1 MSNSTNVEKN
11 KNSKKFDII
20 TILDKSKRA
29 RILFLIS
36 LGISGLGI
44 RLYFFPYDVPLFDDS
59 QGYFWYAIDMSIL
72 NQLPSGHSIINN
84 GWPSFLS
91 IIFQLMDSNNFLDY
105 HNIQRF
111 VGSIFSVATIIP
123 VYFLCSRYFKKSYSL
138 LGAAL
143 FIFEPRLIQN
153 SSLGTPES
161 MYIFLMATLLCLFLS
176 HNFKKIYLAFGIVAL
191 LALARYEGLL
201 MIIPIS
207 AVFFIRFRRQKKDLI
222 KYAICISIFI
232 LILVSMAYLRNET
245 MGQDGFV
252 SHISAGPTYYQKSI
266 QENSSTLADFLYL
279 GSINLIKYL
288 GWAQIP
294 SFIIF
299 VPLGIILI
307 FKDIDYKK
315 IIIILSILIMLIPAF
330 YGYSRGFQEIKY
342 LYVLYPI
349 FCVLACF
356 TFKLLVEKFNRKN
369 LIFCMIIGGI
379 ILSSVVFTEWKS
391 MDREHYL
398 EAYEILTELP
408 QKEMKINQ
416 EFGTYGGEITY
427 FHWLRL
433 HDVDE
438 FPILKKELP
447 ENKVKTTKRP
457 QLYGEDVMKDQ
468 KAQEYHNIE
477 IDNLRDYFQVLE
489 KQKITHLIL
498 DQAVI
503 GQLINDELR
512 LHLRDIFSHENKYP
526 FLVKEYDSKE
536 NGFNYHVKLFKI
548 DYDLYN
554 DWINGAGKFLVSVIA
569 II

>member
-1 MSNSTNVEKN
+1 MSAKLNIVNIFENSA
-11 KNSKKFDII
+11 KKPIVFLVLIA
-20 TILDKSKRA
+20 LA
-29 RILFLIS
+29 GLFL
-36 LGISGLGI
+36 
-44 RLYFFPYDVPLFDDS
+44 RLVYFPYDVPLFNDS
-59 QGYFWYAIDMSIL
+59 LGYFWYAIDMSIL
-72 NQLPSGHSIINN
+72 NQLPPGHSLVNN

-91 IIFQLMDSNNFLDY
+91 LIFQQMDSSNFLDY
-105 HNIQRF
+105 HNMQRF
-111 VGSIFSVATIIP
+111 VGVVFSVATIFP
-123 VYFLCSRYFKKSYSL
+123 VYFLCSMYFKKSYSL
-138 LGAAL
+138 LGATL
-143 FIFEPRLIQN
+143 FIFEPRLIGN
-153 SSLGTPES
+153 SLLGVPES
-161 MYIFLMATLLCLFLS
+161 MYVFLMASLLFLFLS
-176 HNFKKIYLAFGIVAL
+176 NDFKKIYLAFAIVAL
-191 LALARYEGLL
+191 LAIVRYEGLL
-201 MIIPIS
+201 MIIPTSI
-207 AVFFIRFRRQKKDLI
+207 VFFIRFRKQKKDLI
-222 KYAICISIFI
+222 KYIICISVFI
-232 LILVSMAYLRNET
+232 LILVPMAYLKNET

-252 SHISAGPTYYQKSI
+252 SHISAGPMYYQSSI
-266 QENSSTLADFLYL
+266 QENSSALGDFLYL

-288 GWAQIP
+288 GWALIP
-294 SFIIF
+294 SFLIF
-299 VPLGIILI
+299 IPLGIILI

-427 FHWLRL
+427 FHWIRL

-447 ENKVKTTKRP
+447 QSKITYTKRP
-457 QLYGEDVMKDQ
+457 HLYGEDVMKDQ

-554 DWINGAGKFLVSVIA
+554 DWVNEN
-569 II
+569 

>member
-1 MSNSTNVEKN
+1 MESKMSNSTNVEKS
-11 KNSKKFDII
+11 KYPKKFDII
-20 TILDKSKRA
+20 TKLDNSKKA
-29 RILFLIS
+29 RILFLIT
-36 LGISGLGI
+36 LGISGLGV
-44 RLYFFPYDVPLFDDS
+44 RLYFFPYDVPLFNDS

-72 NQLPSGHSIINN
+72 NQLPVGHSLVNN
-84 GWPSFLS
+84 GWSSFLS
-91 IIFQLMDSNNFLDY
+91 FIFHLMDSNNFLDY
-105 HNIQRF
+105 HNMQRF
-111 VGSIFSVATIIP
+111 VGVVFSVATIFP
-123 VYFLCSRYFKKSYSL
+123 VYLLCSRYFKKSYSL
-138 LGAAL
+138 LGATL

-153 SSLGTPES
+153 SFLGTPES
-161 MYIFLMATLLCLFLS
+161 MYVFLMALLLFLFLS
-176 HNFKKIYLAFGIVAL
+176 TNFKKIYLAFGIVAL
-191 LALARYEGLL
+191 LALARYEGFL
-201 MIIPIS
+201 MIIPLS
-207 AVFFIRFRRQKKDLI
+207 VVFFIRFRKQKKDLI
-222 KYAICISIFI
+222 KYTICMSIFI
-232 LILVSMAYLRNET
+232 LILVPMAYLKNET
-245 MGQDGFV
+245 AGQDGFI
-252 SHISAGPTYYQKSI
+252 SHIAAAPMHYQAAI
-266 QENSSTLADFLYL
+266 QENISTLADFLYL

-369 LIFCMIIGGI
+369 LIFCAIIGGI
-379 ILSSVVFTEWKS
+379 VLSSLIFVEWKS

-398 EAYEILTELP
+398 ETYEILTELS
-408 QKEMKINQ
+408 QKEMKINK
-416 EFGTYGGEITY
+416 EFGTYGGEWTY

-447 ENKVKTTKRP
+447 QSKITHTKRP
-457 QLYGEDVMKDQ
+457 QLYGVDVMKDQ

-489 KQKITHLIL
+489 KQKITHLLL
-498 DQAVI
+498 DEI
-503 GQLINDELR
+503 NNTTLINDELR
-512 LHLRDIFSHENKYP
+512 LHLIDIFNHENKYP
-526 FLVKEYDSKE
+526 FLVKEYDSRE
-536 NGFNYHVKLFKI
+536 NGFNYYVKLFKI
-548 DYDLYN
+548 DYNLYDEWVN
-554 DWINGAGKFLVSVIA
+554 
-569 II
+569 

>member
-1 MSNSTNVEKN
+1 MSTKLNIVNTFENST
-11 KNSKKFDII
+11 KKPIV
-20 TILDKSKRA
+20 
-29 RILFLIS
+29 FLVLIA
-36 LGISGLGI
+36 LAGLLL
-44 RLYFFPYDVPLFDDS
+44 RLQYFPYDVPLFNDS

-72 NQLPSGHSIINN
+72 NQLPPGHSIVNN

-91 IIFQLMDSNNFLDY
+91 LIFQQMDSNNFLDY
-105 HNIQRF
+105 HNMQRF
-111 VGSIFSVATIIP
+111 IGVIFSVATIFP
-123 VYFLCSRYFKKSYSL
+123 VYLLCSRYFKKTYSL
-138 LGAAL
+138 LGATL

-153 SSLGTPES
+153 SFIGTPES
-161 MYIFLMATLLCLFLS
+161 MYIFLMALLLFLFLS
-176 HNFKKIYLAFGIVAL
+176 TNFKKIYLAFAIVAL
-191 LALARYEGLL
+191 LTFVRYEGLL
-201 MIIPIS
+201 MIIPLS
-207 AVFFIRFRRQKKDLI
+207 VVFFIRFRKQKKDLI
-222 KYAICISIFI
+222 KYIICMSIFI
-232 LILVSMAYLRNET
+232 LILVPMAYLKNET
-245 MGQDGFV
+245 AGQDGFV
-252 SHISAGPTYYQKSI
+252 SHITAGPMYYQAAI
-266 QENSSTLADFLYL
+266 QENTSTLADFLYL
-279 GSINLIKYL
+279 GGINLIKYL

-307 FKDIDYKK
+307 FKSIDYKK

-330 YGYSRGFQEIKY
+330 YGYSREFQEMKY

-379 ILSSVVFTEWKS
+379 ILSSVIFVEWKS
-391 MDREHYL
+391 MDKEHYL
-398 EAYEILTELP
+398 ETYEILTELS
-408 QKEMKINQ
+408 QKEMNVNQ

-427 FHWLRL
+427 FHWMRL
-433 HDVDE
+433 HDVDV

-447 ENKVKTTKRP
+447 QSKITYTLRT
-457 QLYGEDVMKDQ
+457 QLYGEDVMRDQ

-477 IDNLRDYFQVLE
+477 INNLRDYFQVLE

-498 DQAVI
+498 DQVVI

-554 DWINGAGKFLVSVIA
+554 DWINEN
-569 II
+569 